1 MKKIVIMVSLLL
13 SLFAYKVS
21 AAPNTGRLPENGVKV
36 NFNSNGTVNS
46 MEGDE
51 WAIESQSDSLTLTK
65 GDVIVT
71 LFDYVFKDGN
81 EIIGFSW
88 SITGATADLWVKHGT
103 SSLEYG
109 NGTSGSFTTSDRKGV
124 SNAVFLVEISEDEDE
139 IVDDEDDNDD
149 EIIDEE
155 ESDEENEEEVIDEE
169 DKEELEEDVD
179 DQDEED
185 EEVLGDDDENEEEA
199 VEEEVGEDDEN
210 EEAVE
215 EETEEEDQVLSD
227 EEESLPDTS
236 DVSGGLGLL
245 SGMLG
250 LGLLV
255 ASRKRKTA

>member
-46 MEGDE
+46 MEGDG
-51 WAIESQSDSLTLTK
+51 WTIESQSDSLTLTK

-81 EIIGFSW
+81 EIIGFTW

-124 SNAVFLVEISEDEDE
+124 SNAVFLVDISEDEEE

-149 EIIDEE
+149 EIIEE
-155 ESDEENEEEVIDEE
+155 ESDEDNEEEVIDEE
-169 DKEELEEDVD
+169 DEEELEEDVD

-199 VEEEVGEDDEN
+199 IEEEVGEDDEN
-210 EEAVE
+210 EETVE
-215 EETEEEDQVLSD
+215 EETEEDEVLSD